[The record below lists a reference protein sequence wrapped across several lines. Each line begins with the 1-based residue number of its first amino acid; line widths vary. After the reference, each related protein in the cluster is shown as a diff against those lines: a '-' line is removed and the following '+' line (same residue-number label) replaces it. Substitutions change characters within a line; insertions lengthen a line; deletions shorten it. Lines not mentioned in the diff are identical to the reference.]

1 MSQVCK
7 PVQWLTQ
14 KLRPLG
20 WRLGCA
26 ALAVLLMGFGAVP
39 LQLKDLHITPC
50 PDTPEYTNLVTSNG
64 NPIPARCLFIEGT
77 VVNRSKNTLVNADV
91 FGRLY
96 DANGNE
102 VLPER
107 TRLGAIEEVP
117 PGESPFS
124 IRISV
129 PVTSPLPLT
138 LEQFK
143 ASGFGGT
150 VRR

>member
-1 MSQVCK
+1 MSQFWNRAK
-7 PVQWLTQ
+7 QL
-14 KLRPLG
+14 LLG
-20 WRLGCA
+20 GCLG
-26 ALAVLLMGFGAVP
+26 LAFLLMGFGAIP
-39 LQLKDLHITPC
+39 LQLKDLRITPC
-50 PDTPEYTNLVTSNG
+50 PDTPEYSNLVTSNA
-64 NPIPARCLFIEGT
+64 NPMAARCLFIEGT
-77 VVNRSKNTLVNADV
+77 VVNPSKTTLLNADV

-96 DANGNE
+96 DANGND

-129 PVTSPLPLT
+129 PVTTPLPLT
-138 LEQFK
+138 MEQFK
-143 ASGFGGT
+143 AKGFAGK

>member
-1 MSQVCK
+1 MS
-7 PVQWLTQ
+7 LTQ
-14 KLRPLG
+14 RFSSLAWSLAWVVLALLLG
-20 WRLGCA
+20 
-26 ALAVLLMGFGAVP
+26 GFGMIP
-39 LQLKDLHITPC
+39 LKLKDLHVTPC

-77 VVNRSKNTLVNADV
+77 VVNRSKNTVLNADV

-129 PVTSPLPLT
+129 PVTSALPLT
-138 LEQFK
+138 L
-143 ASGFGGT
+143 
-150 VRR
+150 